1 MKSEHENMGASGA
14 WSMERGTWRAHPSG
28 RGAADMLNGPWPEPL
43 CRIEAAN
50 GDGRTIVGLSRRKK

>member
-1 MKSEHENMGASGA
+1 MRTWELREHGA
-14 WSMERGTWRAHPSG
+14 WNMARNASG
-28 RGAADMLNGPWPEPL
+28 RGATDMLNGPWPEPL